1 MQMFSLFVLSLTAI
15 LVVAHPVP
23 ADTILFNINDSP
35 AQRSAAIQALLQQ
48 RDVGPNLART
58 LWSLTPAGTSGIT
71 GTSLDSW
78 RIVEKLAELVAR
90 RRRRRRMEK
99 TLYRMSHSMEKTL
112 HRKSA
117 S

>member
-1 MQMFSLFVLSLTAI
+1 MFSLFVLSLTAI

-48 RDVGPNLART
+48 QDIGQDLART

-90 RRRRRRMEK
+90 RRRRRMEK
-99 TLYRMSHSMEKTL
+99 TLHRMSHSMEKTL

>member
-48 RDVGPNLART
+48 RDVGPDLART

-90 RRRRRRMEK
+90 RRRRRMEK
-99 TLYRMSHSMEKTL
+99 TLHRMSHSMEKTL